1 MSRPDICI
9 SSKWYTRGRVLNIEA
24 TTHWRG
30 REFGLRAEV
39 HHTQDP
45 MAACDKLQS
54 MLLNAI
60 SSYEENRDWWEKPL
74 GMTQ

>member
-39 HHTQDP
+39 HHNQDP